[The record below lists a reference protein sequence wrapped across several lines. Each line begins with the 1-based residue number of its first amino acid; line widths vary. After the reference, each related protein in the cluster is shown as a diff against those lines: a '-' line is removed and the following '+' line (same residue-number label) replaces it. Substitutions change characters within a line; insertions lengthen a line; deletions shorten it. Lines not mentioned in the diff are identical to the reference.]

1 MGPKL
6 VAVGVAISLA
16 GGVGMLGVRRLDD
29 SRPVTIDEAVERFR
43 SASPT
48 TTAAPGV
55 TPTAVPSAT
64 ASGGVPGSRPGTTAA
79 PGTTS
84 RPGSTTAPGPTSAP
98 GPTGPADPDGRTP
111 SGVYAY
117 ATTGYETADAGVPR
131 ARHDY
136 PRETSLTVRDM
147 PCGSSVRWDATE
159 DRWDDVTICVG
170 DDHTK
175 VTAYQSFHRFFGQS
189 ETRDYRCTGT
199 SYLRPPPGVRRWTFD
214 CTARG
219 AKAATVGTVVGVE
232 NVGGTRA
239 LHVRYETTLT
249 GTNRGE
255 NPQDFWI
262 ALDGP
267 YVVRQAS
274 RVDAEVDTPWGT
286 ITYHEEYDLVLKS
299 RTPRR

>member
-6 VAVGVAISLA
+6 VAIGVAVSLG

-29 SRPVTIDEAVERFR
+29 SRPVTADQAVQRFR
-43 SASPT
+43 SIAPSAPAAT
-48 TTAAPGV
+48 TGPPATA
-55 TPTAVPSAT
+55 TPHASAT
-64 ASGGVPGSRPGTTAA
+64 APAGGTAGATGGPSRGGGAAA
-79 PGTTS
+79 PATT
-84 RPGSTTAPGPTSAP
+84 PTPAGGTAPAESG
-98 GPTGPADPDGRTP
+98 DRTP
-111 SGVYAY
+111 RGVYLY

-136 PRETSLTVRDM
+136 PAETTVTIRDV

-159 DRWDDVTICVG
+159 DRWDDVTICSRDG
-170 DDHTK
+170 DATS
-175 VTAYQSFHRFFGQS
+175 VAAYESYHRFFGQE
-189 ETRDYRCTGT
+189 ETRDYRCDRD
-199 SYLRPPPGVRRWTFD
+199 SWLRPPAGVTRWTFD
-214 CTARG
+214 CTTADALAR
-219 AKAATVGTVVGVE
+219 TVGRVVGVE
-232 NVGGTRA
+232 TVDGARA
-239 LHVRYETTLT
+239 LHVHYDTTLT
-249 GTNRGE
+249 GSNRGT

-267 YVVRQAS
+267 YVLRQAS